1 MRQNVRI
8 LGILF
13 VVYSLLALAYGAVGF
28 GVLALTGFHWLH
40 YIRPSTI
47 LDVNIFTLGL
57 SNLLLWAFM
66 AVIYIL
72 GIAAGVGLLN
82 FRPWA
87 RVLALV
93 LCFIYLFKFPLGT
106 ALGIYGLVVLFSAA
120 AARLFSTPN
129 PQRI

>member
-1 MRQNVRI
+1 
-8 LGILF
+8 
-13 VVYSLLALAYGAVGF
+13 VVYSLLALAFRAVGL

-40 YIRPSTI
+40 YIRPATV

-57 SNLLLWAFM
+57 SSLLLWAFT

-82 FRPWA
+82 YRPWA

-93 LCFIYLFKFPLGT
+93 LCFIYLFRFPLGT

-120 AARLFSTPN
+120 GARLFSTTQ
-129 PQRI
+129 PQRT

>member
-1 MRQNVRI
+1 MKQNVRI

-13 VVYSLLALAYGAVGF
+13 VVYSLLALAFRAVGL
-28 GVLALTGFHWLH
+28 GVLALTGSHWLH
-40 YIRPSTI
+40 YIRPATV

-57 SNLLLWAFM
+57 FSLLLWAFT
-66 AVIYIL
+66 AVISIL

-82 FRPWA
+82 YRPWA

-93 LCFIYLFKFPLGT
+93 LCFIYLFRFPLGT

-120 AARLFSTPN
+120 GARLFSTPQL
-129 PQRI
+129 QRT